1 MNVGKIYLVR
11 EKGGP
16 RWRMNPEEE
25 EPRGDEFE
33 EFHDGLSSFMDGYYF
48 ALGLDTVP
56 AYARGDFFWERTEAI
71 YFTDRTH
78 LSEKF
83 VRAVQKWLSVPRRCN
98 WRVLIVGEKRDDN
111 YIVVYEDAVVL
122 APGFE
127 AIPDAIYED

>member
-1 MNVGKIYLVR
+1 MNVGKIYLIR
-11 EKGGP
+11 EEGGK
-16 RWRMNPEEE
+16 RWRMDPEEE

-33 EFHDGLSSFMDGYYF
+33 EFSDGLSSFMDGYFF
-48 ALGLDTVP
+48 ALGLGTVP

-83 VRAVQKWLSVPRRCN
+83 VHAVQRWLSVPRRSN

-122 APGFE
+122 APGVE
-127 AIPDAIYED
+127 SIPDAIYED